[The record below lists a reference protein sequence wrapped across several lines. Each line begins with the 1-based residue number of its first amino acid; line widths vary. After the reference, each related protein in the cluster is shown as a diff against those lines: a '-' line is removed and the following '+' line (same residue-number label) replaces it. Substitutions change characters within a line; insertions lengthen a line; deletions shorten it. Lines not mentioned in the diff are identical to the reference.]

1 MSARIF
7 VTTIYDS
14 KTLIENEDYDTLFL
28 TTLAASIAVCMT
40 VMTLILPVSIV
51 GTIIIIALTYIA
63 TFIKESSLDMYFIRS
78 LFYKIVDFSLI
89 KVVLQKAQ
97 KKQYQAKYLFETT
110 NKNEKLKA
118 ISNDGFNKDVKLIE
132 FIGKNY
138 KGNEK
143 YFDTALQNELSFFKA
158 ALLGY
163 KLELLGRRKGK
174 KLKNYY
180 GYDVELIQDTFVRIP
195 SVLYSAKD
203 SKFILVF
210 DNKYILLEKNRENF
224 TEENGNIVFDLQNQ
238 KFTTLIEL
246 NTINHK
252 KASIIILSSEVEL
265 KYDFVYEYKE
275 IVYLDALNFEQ
286 KSFTPQDSINL
297 QQFIK
302 KEEK

>member
-40 VMTLILPVSIV
+40 VMTLSLPVSIV

-97 KKQYQAKYLFETT
+97 KKQYQAKYLFEIT

-118 ISNDGFNKDVKLIE
+118 INNDGFNKDVKLIE

-143 YFDTALQNELSFFKA
+143 YFDTAL
-158 ALLGY
+158 
-163 KLELLGRRKGK
+163 
-174 KLKNYY
+174 
-180 GYDVELIQDTFVRIP
+180 
-195 SVLYSAKD
+195 
-203 SKFILVF
+203 
-210 DNKYILLEKNRENF
+210 
-224 TEENGNIVFDLQNQ
+224 
-238 KFTTLIEL
+238 
-246 NTINHK
+246 
-252 KASIIILSSEVEL
+252 
-265 KYDFVYEYKE
+265 
-275 IVYLDALNFEQ
+275 
-286 KSFTPQDSINL
+286 
-297 QQFIK
+297 
-302 KEEK
+302 